1 MKNII
6 GIDLGD
12 SQSCMAVF
20 GNEKLLV
27 IPNESGEYTIPSM
40 VGISADERFV
50 SGYEAQSLL
59 VNNSNRVASS
69 VLDVIENNKK
79 MKIDGEEFISQQIA
93 AVYLHDLTVNAEL
106 RLKETLSRAVIAVP
120 HYLHFPSYIQSIQES
135 AKIAGIEV
143 TRFISSLSAV
153 AVYYA
158 YRHEEEE
165 DEETILIINIGEN
178 HMEGAIVEFES
189 GVVEVKSIASRK
201 IGCDNIDEKMVSWVA
216 QEYEKSKKEV
226 FLYGEHTHSI
236 WKKILQK
243 TKMEMTLH
251 ESVILSVPVGSE
263 YFRKTLTKENFNSF
277 TQELEKMLQ
286 DMVHK
291 AISDA
296 GVEAKAISK
305 VLLCGKSG
313 ELLCAKNT
321 LNSILGTPIIDF
333 MSEDVVAK
341 GAALIGGVMSGE
353 VKNILLLDVCPFS
366 IEVKTLDGR
375 YRTIVEIGTTIPTI
389 KSETFEILRE
399 KNQKA
404 ITITINLKQNDKSKE
419 YLYTFTTEQLAED
432 ERGFQVSVDIDARG
446 QLALSLYQIVDV
458 ETKPMTC
465 ISSTLDELS
474 EKELIKLHKELR
486 HLQKNN

>member
-20 GNEKLLV
+20 ENEKVLV
-27 IPNESGEYTIPSM
+27 IPNESGEHTIPSM

-50 SGYEAQSLL
+50 SGYEAQNLL
-59 VNNSNRVASS
+59 VNNSGRVASS

-93 AVYLHDLTVNAEL
+93 AVYLHDLKVNAEL
-106 RLKETLSRAVIAVP
+106 KLRETLSRAVIAVP

-135 AKIAGIEV
+135 AKVAGIEV

-165 DEETILIINIGEN
+165 ETILIIDIGEN
-178 HMEGAIVEFES
+178 HMEGAIVEFGS
-189 GVVEVKSIASRK
+189 GIVEVKSIASRK

-243 TKMEMTLH
+243 TKMEMALH
-251 ESVILSVPVGSE
+251 ESVNLSVPVGSE
-263 YFRKTLTKENFNSF
+263 YFRTTLTKANFNSF
-277 TQELEKMLQ
+277 TQELEQMLQ

-291 AISDA
+291 AMSDA
-296 GVEAKAISK
+296 GVKAKEISK
-305 VLLCGKSG
+305 VLLHGKSG
-313 ELLCAKNT
+313 KLLFITNI
-321 LNSILGTPIIDF
+321 LDSILGTPIIDF

-353 VKNILLLDVCPFS
+353 VKDILLLDVCPFS
-366 IEVKTLDGR
+366 IEVKTLEGR

-389 KSETFEILRE
+389 KSQNFEILRE

-404 ITITINLKQNDKSKE
+404 ITITINLTQNDKSKE

-432 ERGFQVSVDIDARG
+432 ERRFQVSVDIDARG
-446 QLALSLYQIVDV
+446 QLALSLYQIVDA

-474 EKELIKLHKELR
+474 EKELIKLRKELR